1 MVAMHKQS
9 EMYFY
14 AVATCSG
21 CFMNAIAEQAL
32 SQMHTRLGDLRK
44 QINVLLLEHTYPEA
58 RIDS

>member
-1 MVAMHKQS
+1 MS
-9 EMYFY
+9 EMFLY

-58 RIDS
+58 TIDS